1 MKIKLYR
8 SSTVGLNL
16 NGFRIL
22 MDPWLTDG
30 EYYGSWCHYPY
41 YDLDKNINEINSY
54 NAIYISHIH
63 PDHSSENTL
72 KKISK
77 EIPVYIHSFHSKFLK
92 LKLERI
98 GFKVIELENNKRTKL
113 DNSAY
118 INIFAADNCDP
129 ELCFKFSGCADLF
142 AKEGHSQQIDTLS
155 IIDDGE
161 NVLMNVNDCPFELA
175 QSTFKEI
182 KKQYDRINV
191 LLTGYGGAGPYP
203 QCFENLNAEEKIN
216 AALSKEK
223 QFLNQAVNYIDE
235 IKPDYY
241 MPFAGTYTLAGK
253 LSNLQSLRGV
263 SSIDNAYNIFENY
276 YSSKNLLNSIKPIKL
291 NPDSTFDLNIKE
303 YDKDYKKIDYDE
315 YQSYIDS
322 ELSNKL
328 LNYEIDDVPSF
339 EEIYELSKK
348 AYKRFLDR
356 ILINNAN
363 LESDIFVK
371 VNEKSIMLDRNK
383 NLLVVNSDE
392 IDQKSRKYVRYETDI
407 RLLKRLLMGPRF
419 AHWNNAEIGS
429 HLKFFRKPN
438 TFERNVYDAMNYFHC

>member
-1 MKIKLYR
+1 
-8 SSTVGLNL
+8 
-16 NGFRIL
+16 
-22 MDPWLTDG
+22 
-30 EYYGSWCHYPY
+30 
-41 YDLDKNINEINSY
+41 
-54 NAIYISHIH
+54 
-63 PDHSSENTL
+63 
-72 KKISK
+72 
-77 EIPVYIHSFHSKFLK
+77 
-92 LKLERI
+92 
-98 GFKVIELENNKRTKL
+98 
-113 DNSAY
+113 
-118 INIFAADNCDP
+118 
-129 ELCFKFSGCADLF
+129 
-142 AKEGHSQQIDTLS
+142 
-155 IIDDGE
+155 
-161 NVLMNVNDCPFELA
+161 MNVNDCPFELA

-371 VNEKSIMLDRNK
+371 VNEKSIMLDKNK

-438 TFERNVYDAMNYFHC
+438 TFERNVYDSMNYFHC